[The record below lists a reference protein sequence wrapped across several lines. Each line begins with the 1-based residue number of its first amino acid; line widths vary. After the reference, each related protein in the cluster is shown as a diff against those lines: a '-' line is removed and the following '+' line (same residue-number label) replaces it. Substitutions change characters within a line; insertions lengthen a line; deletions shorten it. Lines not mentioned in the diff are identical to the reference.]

1 MWNPADD
8 YANVREIRVKTTAY
22 LGVGAINKIDDI
34 LGQLKSEGIH
44 AVLCV
49 CGGRSYKITGA
60 WEKVEAAAQKHG
72 ITLALY
78 NRVTPNPTTD
88 SVDEAAAMGR
98 AVNAGAVLAIGGGS
112 PIDCGK
118 SAAILLANPGKTGDD
133 LYCYRFTPQTA
144 LPVIAVNLTH
154 GTGSEVNRFAVAT
167 VTKLNYKPAI
177 AYDCIYPRYAI
188 DDPAL
193 MTGLSPDQTRYV
205 SIDAVNHVIE
215 AATTTVTNPLAIGLA
230 AETIRLVHQ
239 WLPAA
244 LADPADLKARHQ
256 LCYAALQA
264 GVAFDNGL
272 LHFTHAL
279 EHPLS
284 AVSPDLS
291 HGLGLAVLLPAVILE
306 CYPACPGV
314 LAHILAPM
322 APDLKGLPDEAPKAA
337 KAVENWLASVGVTQ
351 KLADIGVTAA
361 DIENFCD
368 LVEQTPSLGL
378 LLSVA
383 PLEGTR
389 ERVARIY
396 ANSLKPLA

>member
-1 MWNPADD
+1 MWNQAED
-8 YANVREIRVKTTAY
+8 YNTVREIRVKTTTY
-22 LGVGAINKIDDI
+22 LGVGAIDKIDDI
-34 LGQLKSEGIH
+34 LAQLKSEGIN

-60 WEKVEAAAQKHG
+60 WDKVEAAAQKHG

-88 SVDEAAAMGR
+88 SVDEAAALGR
-98 AVNAGAVLAIGGGS
+98 EANVGAVLAIGGGS

-144 LPVIAVNLTH
+144 LPIIAINLTH

-205 SIDAVNHVIE
+205 SIDAINHVVE
-215 AATTTVTNPLAIGLA
+215 AATTTVTNPLAISLA

-239 WLPAA
+239 WLPAV
-244 LADPADLKARHQ
+244 LANPADLKARHQ
-256 LCYAALQA
+256 LCYAAMQA

-306 CYPACPGV
+306 CYPACPDV

-322 APDLKGLPDEAPKAA
+322 APDLKGLPEEAPKAA
-337 KAVENWLASVGVTQ
+337 KAVEKWLASVGVPQ
-351 KLADIGVTAA
+351 KLEDIGVTAQ
-361 DIENFCD
+361 DIEKFCD

-378 LLSVA
+378 LISVA
-383 PLEGTR
+383 PVAGTR

-396 ANSLKPLA
+396 TNSLKPLA